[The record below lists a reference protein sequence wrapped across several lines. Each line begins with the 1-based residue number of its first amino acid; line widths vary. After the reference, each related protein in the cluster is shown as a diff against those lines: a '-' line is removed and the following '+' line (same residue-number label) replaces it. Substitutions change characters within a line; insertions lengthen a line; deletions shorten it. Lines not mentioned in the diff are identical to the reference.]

1 MPEPRAPDATVTG
14 CAATAVALALIL
26 ALSGCKRSPSPAPP
40 TGGSSAVETLDPSS
54 APWCGEGYRALD
66 EATCLALPPTFA
78 EPPSLV
84 IFAHGMIAPSA
95 LPTEEQ
101 ATLLAA
107 SRAHGFAVLFG
118 RGKQGLC
125 AWQPDVTEHYCW
137 PTTQAAVEKE
147 TSGIVARWSDAQARA
162 ERLAGVRLAR
172 RYLVG
177 FSNGGYFV
185 AFVAVQGRMP
195 IDGAAVVGA
204 GRSEVDLSL
213 CGAERPPL
221 YLAVGDQEAE
231 GTRRD
236 AATLAEALTQQGWPV
251 KYVVHEGRGHG
262 IKEDDLAA
270 SWAAWGR

>member
-1 MPEPRAPDATVTG
+1 MLEPRAPDTTVSG
-14 CAATAVALALIL
+14 RAATAVALALIL
-26 ALSGCKRSPSPAPP
+26 ALAGCKRGPSPAPP
-40 TGGSSAVETLDPSS
+40 AEGSSAVETSEPAST
-54 APWCGEGYRALD
+54 PWCGEGYRALD
-66 EATCLALPPTFA
+66 ESTCLALPPTFTQ
-78 EPPSLV
+78 PPSLV

-107 SRAHGFAVLFG
+107 AHASGFAVLFG

-125 AWQPDVTEHYCW
+125 AWQADVAEHYCW

-147 TSGIVARWSDAQARA
+147 TPGIVAAWNDAQGRA
-162 ERLAGVRLAR
+162 ERAAGVRFAR

-177 FSNGGYFV
+177 FSNGGYFT

-204 GRSEVDLSL
+204 GRSEVDPSL
-213 CGAERPPL
+213 FGSERPPL

-231 GTRRD
+231 STRHD
-236 AATLAEALTQQGWPV
+236 AATLEQALTQHGWPV
-251 KYVVHEGRGHG
+251 KYVVHEGRGHT
-262 IKEDDLAA
+262 IKEDDLTA